1 MSKTIFVIGCSYS
14 HHDSNLEPEQS
25 WPAILAETT
34 GYKIIN
40 GSLPGSSNDSYF
52 RRLLEME
59 SLFGKPDQ
67 VIIQITSPNRI
78 MSLRGLGPMYEIEK
92 INKNYYADLI
102 QYIKPSVFYMTAG
115 GITDSRRLD
124 NICRDYDLPKRQIEN
139 WYSIESDDQH
149 GKMKMIKEIKLL
161 ELYCNN
167 VVTFQWNRDDSEI
180 LLEPINHLGS
190 IQHTILKHSFHDYV
204 VSKYDDHYDDHF
216 TLLGHKKVAEIM
228 ENHV

>member
-67 VIIQITSPNRI
+67 VIIQITNPNRV
-78 MSLRGLGPMYEIEK
+78 MSLRGLGSMYEIER
-92 INKNYYADLI
+92 INKNYYVDVDD
-102 QYIKPSVFYMTAG
+102 YPKPSVFYMTPG
-115 GITDSRRLD
+115 GITDSTRLD

-149 GKMKMIKEIKLL
+149 VKMKMIKEIKLI
-161 ELYCNN
+161 ELYYKN
-167 VVTFQWNRDDSEI
+167 VVTFQWNRDDTSI

-190 IQHTILKHSFHDYV
+190 MQHTILKHSFNDYV
-204 VSKYDDHYDDHF
+204 VSEYDNHF

>member
-1 MSKTIFVIGCSYS
+1 M
-14 HHDSNLEPEQS
+14 
-25 WPAILAETT
+25 AETT

-124 NICRDYDLPKRQIEN
+124 NIC
-139 WYSIESDDQH
+139 S
-149 GKMKMIKEIKLL
+149 
-161 ELYCNN
+161 NN

-216 TLLGHKKVAEIM
+216 TFLGHKKVVEIM
-228 ENHV
+228 EKHV